1 MAGMTINRIGVIGAG
16 QMGGGIAQV
25 MAHAGYDVTMQ
36 DVSTERTDA
45 GLAAI
50 RNSLER
56 LARKQAI
63 DAAQMAA
70 TLSRIAT
77 ATDVTALAD
86 CDLVIEAAPE
96 REDLKRAIFAGLAP
110 ILRDGAILAT
120 NTSSLSVT
128 RLAASAPHPERFVG
142 VHFMNPVPLMALVEV
157 IPGLGTNPATL
168 ESVAEVVA
176 RIGKTQV
183 VSADRPG
190 FVVNRILIPMVN
202 EAVFVLAEN
211 VADAAS
217 IDAAMTLGGNMPI
230 GPLKLA
236 DLIGLDTCLAIMR
249 VLHRELGE
257 DKYRPCPLLAQYVDA
272 GWLGR
277 KSGRG
282 FFTYP

>member
-1 MAGMTINRIGVIGAG
+1 MTIQKIGVVGAG
-16 QMGGGIAQV
+16 QMGAGIAQV
-25 MAHAGYDVTMQ
+25 MAHSGYDVTMQ
-36 DVSTERTDA
+36 DISAERTDA

-50 RNSLER
+50 RSSLER
-56 LARKQAI
+56 LAKKQVI
-63 DAAQMAA
+63 DAGQMAGA
-70 TLSRIAT
+70 LSRIAVT
-77 ATDVTALAD
+77 TDVAGLGA
-86 CDLVIEAAPE
+86 CDLIIEAAPE
-96 REDLKRAIFAGLAP
+96 REELKRSIFTALAP
-110 ILRDGAILAT
+110 VLRHDAILAT

-157 IPGLGTNPATL
+157 IPGLATSTATL
-168 ESVAEVVA
+168 EAVAAVVA
-176 RIGKTQV
+176 KIGKTQV

-190 FVVNRILIPMVN
+190 FVVNRILIPMIN
-202 EAVFVLAEN
+202 EAVFVLAEH
-211 VADAAS
+211 VADAEA

-282 FFTYP
+282 FFAYS